1 MNIEI
6 TSGQKYYITD
16 CFFNNSNWEAR
27 RHIAYN
33 LITKGEHIVMGY
45 GKSYMQ
51 GIEEISSFITLESI
65 GEPPYRTIIKLNRE
79 EFFKSE
85 IFKKGLDKRMGDFTA
100 LKEHLEQTINEI
112 EQLKAL

>member
-6 TSGQKYYITD
+6 TSGMKYYITD
-16 CFFNNSNWEAR
+16 CFFHNSNWEGR

-33 LITKGEHIVMGY
+33 LITTGEHMVIGD
-45 GKSYMQ
+45 GKAYTQ
-51 GIEEISSFITLESI
+51 GLEEISSFISLETV

-100 LKEHLEQTINEI
+100 LKSHLEQTINEI
-112 EQLKAL
+112 EKLKAL